1 MPQKGKCPQISVLP
15 IVNGKKMEMDTGAAV
30 PLIPWEQ
37 YRNMLSE
44 LTLQHTGVMLKTYT
58 GKPLDPEGVITVQ
71 IKLNKH
77 CAKLPL
83 HIVKVNAPPLFGREW
98 LRVIKLNRKD
108 VKTMHAI
115 EQREKDN
122 LETVIKRHSLKS

>member
-1 MPQKGKCPQISVLP
+1 
-15 IVNGKKMEMDTGAAV
+15 MEMDTGAAV